1 MPAVPVDVVEAE
13 ATTGP
18 RMATPEQV
26 KRIQIMMR
34 QEGVE
39 NRDEILEL
47 LSGYVER
54 TLKSSKEL
62 TFDEAHQ
69 WIDEHVVPQ
78 EAVA

>member
-1 MPAVPVDVVEAE
+1 
-13 ATTGP
+13 
-18 RMATPEQV
+18 
-26 KRIQIMMR
+26 MR